1 MQQVVNEDH
10 LSSSMCCL
18 RGGLDQDKIAQLTY
32 ELSSYSLGLLSTLF
46 QYLSE
51 WTKEHVYLLL
61 LLYVRDQN
69 LDQCMFAC
77 LSLNLG
83 YIIYLTSV

>member
-46 QYLSE
+46 QYLSK
-51 WTKEHVYLLL
+51 W
-61 LLYVRDQN
+61 D
-69 LDQCMFAC
+69 
-77 LSLNLG
+77 
-83 YIIYLTSV
+83 